1 VPSLGVGLAGWGV
14 VGVVPV
20 RGSASRA
27 VMVAGWVGE
36 GRPDA
41 GLVLFGPVQDLDVRG
56 VEQAGDQVGGGLVEL
71 AGQVGQLVEQ
81 GRVLVGDGGG

>member
-1 VPSLGVGLAGWGV
+1 
-14 VGVVPV
+14 
-20 RGSASRA
+20 
-27 VMVAGWVGE
+27 
-36 GRPDA
+36 
-41 GLVLFGPVQDLDVRG
+41 VLFGPVQDLDVRG